1 MRARSRAGTCE
12 RERERNGKRK
22 RARERARERDRE
34 TGATALRSSRGC
46 DEESTRLRRT
56 RYLQLSIYITYLIW
70 LNEPLKAL
78 SKSPKY

>member
-1 MRARSRAGTCE
+1 MTSAPGVSLIRRSSLRSF
-12 RERERNGKRK
+12 R
-22 RARERARERDRE
+22 
-34 TGATALRSSRGC
+34 ATALRSPQGC

-78 SKSPKY
+78 PKSPKY